1 MCPRVISTFGSR
13 QGDGTPKSHEITRKR
28 IMVQSRE
35 SLSTEIVLVDKH
47 VQSWPKA
54 RMHRRSKGTF
64 AEGEPR
70 SGAQASARRK
80 RWPYVTR
87 RRTMLHFREISCG
100 FRVSPRCRDPK
111 DETLRLRS
119 AKVGASMSRPIKA
132 KLKANCA
139 DLQAEPQAQR
149 FRREAT
155 RQRGEFLCVGRRPG
169 GRSLNTCKA
178 RYFAHRKKI
187 EKIFLGQ

>member
-47 VQSWPKA
+47 VQSWPKE

-70 SGAQASARRK
+70 SGAQAGARRN
-80 RWPYVTR
+80 RRPFVTWR
-87 RRTMLHFREISCG
+87 RFLLRFGVFSCD
-100 FRVSPRCRDPK
+100 FRVLPRCREPK
-111 DETLRLRS
+111 VETLRLRS
-119 AKVGASMSRPIKA
+119 AKVGVLMSCPIKA
-132 KLKANCA
+132 KLKSNDD
-139 DLQAEPQAQR
+139 DLQAERQAQR
-149 FRREAT
+149 FSRVRDSAT
-155 RQRGEFLCVGRRPG
+155 
-169 GRSLNTCKA
+169 
-178 RYFAHRKKI
+178 
-187 EKIFLGQ
+187 